1 MKGSNVLKSFSL
13 YQKFA
18 LTIVLLGLL
27 PMAVLTTFI
36 ANKMIKDYSLAL
48 TGQYEQ
54 AAGYVASS
62 VESMLDS
69 YNTISKMPYFY
80 NFDAYGAQ
88 SSYLSF
94 DHFRQV
100 LYGEGY
106 DPDTLEED
114 RKRDMGLFLQ
124 YIQSV
129 DAYISGVHVI
139 AQDDKGEKQ
148 SFHYSVYNTF
158 FLDPELFENNVSYEE
173 LDKTGKNLILLP
185 PHTTAYFYGTPESV
199 FTVARNYFDLRGPVG
214 NTPYVGT
221 IFIDIDLKKLER
233 IFRSVDFTGN
243 EVFYVVNGKGDCFYS
258 NLEDVIG
265 KNLAGGLDDMDL
277 QEDRFVIRT
286 PENAYGLSVAVS
298 LDAKTAF
305 GDIRRMQQMMYLFV
319 AASVLA
325 LLFGSFYFSRRLTR
339 PMREMMGQ
347 MSLIETGNFD
357 IEIPIRSKDEIG
369 VLSKR
374 FNQMSSALKTY
385 INQSYVAQIK
395 QNEAELTALKSQ
407 IYPHFLYNTLEIIRM
422 TALEEEGR
430 KKVPEM
436 IEALSQ
442 QIHYLIGPMQDMVP
456 LEKEIDI
463 IRKYVYLLNCRI
475 SGKVQLMVNAPGES
489 KIQVPKLILQ
499 PIVENAYVHG
509 IKPKKGKG
517 CIMVETAVN
526 GEQFELSVMDNG
538 VGMDEKALTK
548 IMELFEGDEP
558 GIKNE
563 YNWQSI
569 GLKNVHDR
577 IRFLYGEEYGI
588 QITSTPAV
596 GTMVRILLP
605 LNKVSTTQGRC
616 GNEGGY
622 DKDDIGG

>member
-1 MKGSNVLKSFSL
+1 MRGKDKNMYGLKGFSL

-18 LTIVLLGLL
+18 LTIILLGLL
-27 PMAVLTTFI
+27 PMALLATFI
-36 ANKMIKDYSLAL
+36 ANRMIRDYSRAL

-54 AAGYVASS
+54 AAGYVQSS
-62 VESMLDS
+62 IEGMLDS

-100 LYGEGY
+100 LYGEEY
-106 DPDTLEED
+106 HPDTMEEER
-114 RKRDMGLFLQ
+114 RKDMGRFLQ

-129 DAYISGVHVI
+129 DSYITGVHVI
-139 AQDDKGEKQ
+139 ALDSEEEKQ

-158 FLDPELFENNVSYEE
+158 FLDPELFEENVGYER
-173 LDKTGKNLILLP
+173 LDKSGKNLTLVP
-185 PHTTAYFYGTPESV
+185 PHTTAYFYGEPATV
-199 FTVARNYFDLRGPVG
+199 FTAARNYFDLRGAVG

-221 IFIDIDLKKLER
+221 IFLDIDLKRLES
-233 IFRSVDFTGN
+233 IFRRVEFTGN
-243 EVFYVVNGKGDCFYS
+243 EIFYVINQNSDCFFS
-258 NLEDVIG
+258 NQKELIG
-265 KNLAGGLDDMDL
+265 ENIADIL
-277 QEDRFVIRT
+277 QGVEVQRDRFVVRT
-286 PENAYGLSVAVS
+286 GENSYGLSVIVS
-298 LDAKTAF
+298 LDARTAF
-305 GDIRRMQQMMYLFV
+305 GGIRRMQQMMYFFV

-325 LLFGSFYFSRRLTR
+325 LFAGSFYFSRRLVR
-339 PMREMMGQ
+339 PIHEMMDQ
-347 MSLIETGNFD
+347 MSMIETGNFE
-357 IEIPIRSKDEIG
+357 IELPVRSGDEIG
-369 VLSKR
+369 VLARR
-374 FNQMSSALKTY
+374 FNQMSSALKSY

-422 TALEEEGR
+422 TALEEQG
-430 KKVPEM
+430 KNQVPEM
-436 IEALSQ
+436 IEALSE

-463 IRKYVYLLNCRI
+463 VSKYIYLLNCRI
-475 SGKVQLMVNAPGES
+475 SGKVQLTVKMQKGME
-489 KIQVPKLILQ
+489 IQVPKLILQ

-509 IKPKKGKG
+509 LKPKKGRG
-517 CIMVETAVN
+517 CIMIETAVK
-526 GEQFELSVMDNG
+526 EEKFEITVMDNG
-538 VGMDEKALTK
+538 IGMDEEEIAK
-548 IMELFEGDEP
+548 ILRLFESDEP

-588 QITSTPAV
+588 RITSTPAV

-605 LNKVSTTQGRC
+605 LKGVMQKET
-616 GNEGGY
+616 
-622 DKDDIGG
+622 D

>member
-27 PMAVLTTFI
+27 PMAVLATFI

-214 NTPYVGT
+214 NTP
-221 IFIDIDLKKLER
+221 
-233 IFRSVDFTGN
+233 
-243 EVFYVVNGKGDCFYS
+243 
-258 NLEDVIG
+258 
-265 KNLAGGLDDMDL
+265 
-277 QEDRFVIRT
+277 
-286 PENAYGLSVAVS
+286 
-298 LDAKTAF
+298 
-305 GDIRRMQQMMYLFV
+305 
-319 AASVLA
+319 
-325 LLFGSFYFSRRLTR
+325 
-339 PMREMMGQ
+339 
-347 MSLIETGNFD
+347 
-357 IEIPIRSKDEIG
+357 
-369 VLSKR
+369 
-374 FNQMSSALKTY
+374 
-385 INQSYVAQIK
+385 
-395 QNEAELTALKSQ
+395 
-407 IYPHFLYNTLEIIRM
+407 
-422 TALEEEGR
+422 
-430 KKVPEM
+430 
-436 IEALSQ
+436 
-442 QIHYLIGPMQDMVP
+442 
-456 LEKEIDI
+456 
-463 IRKYVYLLNCRI
+463 
-475 SGKVQLMVNAPGES
+475 
-489 KIQVPKLILQ
+489 
-499 PIVENAYVHG
+499 
-509 IKPKKGKG
+509 
-517 CIMVETAVN
+517 
-526 GEQFELSVMDNG
+526 
-538 VGMDEKALTK
+538 
-548 IMELFEGDEP
+548 
-558 GIKNE
+558 
-563 YNWQSI
+563 
-569 GLKNVHDR
+569 
-577 IRFLYGEEYGI
+577 
-588 QITSTPAV
+588 
-596 GTMVRILLP
+596 
-605 LNKVSTTQGRC
+605 
-616 GNEGGY
+616 
-622 DKDDIGG
+622 